1 MIDIKQLEDVVNTF
15 KRTAQQPPGIGKIG
29 RDAPTN
35 LRDLQNGGTSPFKEI
50 LDQEN
55 LRINGNELKFSNHA
69 ITRLHSRNI
78 DITQS
83 EKSKI
88 IDGVN
93 DLKAKGAKDAL
104 IMLKDISMIVSVDN
118 KTVVTVMDNNQPGS
132 GNNIYTNIDS
142 AMVIK

>member
-15 KRTAQQPPGIGKIG
+15 KSTAQQPPGIGKIG

-35 LRDLQNGGTSPFKEI
+35 LQDLHKNGISPFKEI

-55 LRINGNELKFSNHA
+55 TRINGNELKFSNHA

-78 DITQS
+78 NITQG

-93 DLKAKGAKDAL
+93 ELREKGAKDAL
-104 IMLKDISMIVSVDN
+104 IMLKDLSMIVSVDN
-118 KTVVTVMDNNQPGS
+118 KTVVTVMDTNEPGS

-142 AMVIK
+142 AMMIK

>member
-1 MIDIKQLEDVVNTF
+1 MIDIRQLEDVVNTF
-15 KRTAQQPPGIGKIG
+15 KSTVQQPPGIGKIG
-29 RDAPTN
+29 SDTPTN
-35 LRDLQNGGTSPFKEI
+35 LRDLHKNGISPFKEI

-55 LRINGNELKFSNHA
+55 TRINGNELKFSNHA

-78 DITQS
+78 NITQG

-93 DLKAKGAKDAL
+93 ELREKGAKDAL
-104 IMLKDISMIVSVDN
+104 IMLKDLSMIVSVDN
-118 KTVVTVMDNNQPGS
+118 KTVVTVMDTNQPGS